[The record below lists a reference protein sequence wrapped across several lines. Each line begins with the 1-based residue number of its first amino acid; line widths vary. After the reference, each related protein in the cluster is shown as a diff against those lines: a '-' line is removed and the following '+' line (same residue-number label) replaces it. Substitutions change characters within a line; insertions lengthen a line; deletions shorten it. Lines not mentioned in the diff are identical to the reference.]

1 MLRLLHP
8 AAHGKRHEG
17 AQAPVDGG
25 REQPGA
31 ELQGQ
36 EGLVEGLP
44 ENLLLWFEPQ
54 PAQEPVPSL
63 EDPED
68 TIGEAGAGDEPSH
81 RLRLSGRV
89 SCTFC
94 IFII

>member
-1 MLRLLHP
+1 MDR
-8 AAHGKRHEG
+8 
-17 AQAPVDGG
+17 GG
-25 REQPGA
+25 EQPGA

-44 ENLLLWFEPQ
+44 ENFLLWSKSQ

-68 TIGEAGAGDEPSH
+68 TIGEAGAGDEPFH

-89 SCTFC
+89 SRIFG